1 MRGLVPALGPGSLE
15 DLANCA
21 ADDALTILLGK
32 VGTFPGRSRFTT
44 WAYKFAILQAANE
57 VRRQAWSVREVEL
70 RDDAPDSR
78 IPGPEA
84 IAEATDLAQAVR
96 LAMHVALT
104 GYQRRIAIALLVDE
118 VPIDVLADR
127 LGTTRGALYKK
138 PCTWPGPGSGRISSR
153 AAIFSRI
160 PPLEAHHEQQP
171 KPSQRRG
178 HPRALTLGTEPWLSC
193 EDCFELSDE
202 FAELVLSDPGNLG
215 DGADVRPPVCVPSL
229 RRGGGVARRPRGR
242 DPPGVD
248 ATPALARLHA
258 AHGGQ

>member
-1 MRGLVPALGPGSLE
+1 MIPAKVPDGDPITLAPDETGAPLERDWLTTLASTGPDRDLALRDLHRLLLGAARHQVWRMRGRVPALGPESLE

-32 VGTFPGRSRFTT
+32 IGTFQGRSRFTT

-70 RDDAPDSR
+70 RDDAPDSS

-127 LGTTRGALYKK
+127 LGTTRGALYK
-138 PCTWPGPGSGRISSR
+138 TLHVAR
-153 AAIFSRI
+153 SRI
-160 PPLEAHHEQQP
+160 RTHLIASGHLQP
-171 KPSQRRG
+171 NPTSRG
-178 HPRALTLGTEPWLSC
+178 KS
-193 EDCFELSDE
+193 
-202 FAELVLSDPGNLG
+202 
-215 DGADVRPPVCVPSL
+215 
-229 RRGGGVARRPRGR
+229 
-242 DPPGVD
+242 
-248 ATPALARLHA
+248 
-258 AHGGQ
+258 

>member
-1 MRGLVPALGPGSLE
+1 MIPAKVPDGDPITLAPDETSAPVERDWLTTLASTGRDRDVALRDLHRLLLGAARHQVWRMRGLLPALGPESLE

-32 VGTFPGRSRFTT
+32 VGTFQGRSRFTT

-78 IPGPEA
+78 GAGPEA

-127 LGTTRGALYKK
+127 LGTTRGALYK
-138 PCTWPGPGSGRISSR
+138 TLHVAR
-153 AAIFSRI
+153 SRI
-160 PPLEAHHEQQP
+160 RAHLIASGHLQP
-171 KPSQRRG
+171 NPTSRG
-178 HPRALTLGTEPWLSC
+178 VS
-193 EDCFELSDE
+193 
-202 FAELVLSDPGNLG
+202 
-215 DGADVRPPVCVPSL
+215 
-229 RRGGGVARRPRGR
+229 
-242 DPPGVD
+242 
-248 ATPALARLHA
+248 
-258 AHGGQ
+258 

>member
-1 MRGLVPALGPGSLE
+1 MIPAKVPDGDPITLAPDETSAPVERDWLTTLASTGPDRDVALRDLHRLLLGAARHQVWRMRGLLPALGPESLE

-32 VGTFPGRSRFTT
+32 VGTFQGRSLFTT

-78 IPGPEA
+78 IPGPVA

-127 LGTTRGALYKK
+127 LGTTRGALYK
-138 PCTWPGPGSGRISSR
+138 
-153 AAIFSRI
+153 
-160 PPLEAHHEQQP
+160 
-171 KPSQRRG
+171 
-178 HPRALTLGTEPWLSC
+178 TLH
-193 EDCFELSDE
+193 D
-202 FAELVLSDPGNLG
+202 
-215 DGADVRPPVCVPSL
+215 
-229 RRGGGVARRPRGR
+229 ARRKLR
-242 DPPGVD
+242 
-248 ATPALARLHA
+248 
-258 AHGGQ
+258 AHVEEVTG